1 MEITQEQFPLER
13 QIQRLIE
20 ANLREIFEL
29 DFVKPEFD
37 LHGFKINTLAF
48 ERIKSIRYNRV

>member
-1 MEITQEQFPLER
+1 MEITEEQFPLER

-37 LHGFKINTLAF
+37 LYGFKINTLAF